1 MKTKTLMIAI
11 YIFLIGTVQV
21 FSATLEEL
29 ERNIGKSDDARII
42 DTDISREKYLNEK
55 TRAES
60 GLKLFGNAGYSWI
73 REPESLTTDEMIY
86 YEKLF
91 GRLGVSFPILGSKWQ
106 EEAGILKGERN
117 ILEKQHDVEIY
128 KKTAR
133 AVLRKEYIEFW
144 NAHRKIELAE
154 AFLKDEPRIK
164 SALKERIKPGF
175 LLDADFQEFMTP
187 FGRARREISSNKMI
201 KEKASGRIR
210 YITGIK
216 LENSEKNEPSLPKP
230 ETDESIMEKEICSF
244 NPELMIL
251 EEIVSKNDEISKKT
265 QWSALE
271 SNVDLAYAPS
281 KDFPGE
287 IGQGASV
294 SLNLKAPLEFQAANN
309 AATKAADLEQRK
321 SLLYFN
327 KRKAQTMDEFREF
340 KAAYKVSLENL
351 EFADQRLAA
360 ASEWIREAKLRLHNM
375 PGDVIEKYLQARYN
389 FLGVALDA
397 IEAEANCFKSCADL
411 LMNAEKTHD
420 GSETR
425 DVTLAK
431 LPGRDKRNKMM
442 LSDIFC
448 PFNTGKELSDVF
460 DDSCVSANDSS
471 IGVYLWES
479 EQLLNN
485 PAANSFWDF
494 IKNEKIGRILVS
506 LNMNQISD
514 LSKARGAS
522 NLTSFIANAKKR
534 GISPELLL
542 GEPSWILPD
551 KRQNLIE
558 IIKKLENF
566 DFNAINLD
574 LEPDQLGPLSD
585 KDRKKMTVYLLETVL
600 EVSES
605 SKMKI
610 SLTIHPRY
618 FDESVTGICFGCEL
632 EKIKINEA
640 VLMIYSSDIKKV
652 SEKAKKI
659 IRAYPSL
666 KFSIAQSVEKEI
678 PYSESHSEKSRRAL
692 HEDMKKLYDS
702 IGTVNF
708 NSIIIQSFKHLK
720 EMKR

>member
-1 MKTKTLMIAI
+1 MKTRTLIISI
-11 YIFLIGTVQV
+11 YIFLIGIGQS

-29 ERNIGKSDDARII
+29 ERNIGKSDDAQIL

-60 GLKLFGNAGYSWI
+60 GLKLFGSAGYSWI

-91 GRLGVSFPILGSKWQ
+91 GRIGVSLPILGSKWQ
-106 EEAGILKGERN
+106 EETGILRGERN
-117 ILEKQHDVEIY
+117 ILERQHDVEIY
-128 KKTAR
+128 KKTVR

-144 NAHRKIELAE
+144 NAQRKIELAE

-187 FGRARREISSNKMI
+187 FGRARREIANSRMI

-230 ETDESIMEKEICSF
+230 ETDELIMEKEICSF

-251 EEIVSKNDEISKKT
+251 EKIISKNDEISKKT
-265 QWSALE
+265 NWSGVE
-271 SNVDLAYAPS
+271 SSVDLAYAPS

-294 SLNLKAPLEFQAANN
+294 SLNLKAPLEFQAANS

-327 KRKAQTMDEFREF
+327 KRKAQTMNEFREF

-411 LMNAEKTHD
+411 LLNAEKKHED
-420 GSETR
+420 FEER
-425 DVTLAK
+425 NFTLAN
-431 LPGRDKRNKMM
+431 LPGRSARNKMM
-442 LSDIFC
+442 PADIFS
-448 PFNTGKELSDVF
+448 PVNPGKAISEVSDAAKKTF
-460 DDSCVSANDSS
+460 P

-479 EQLLNN
+479 EEILMN
-485 PAANSFWDF
+485 PSSKDFWNL
-494 IKNEKIGRILVS
+494 IKKENIGRILIS
-506 LNMNQISD
+506 FKMNQISD
-514 LSKARGAS
+514 LSKTRCAS
-522 NLTSFIANAKKR
+522 NLTSFITNAKQR

-551 KRQNLIE
+551 KRQNLIS
-558 IIKKLENF
+558 IIKKLKKYDF
-566 DFNAINLD
+566 DGINLD

-585 KDRKKMTVYLLETVL
+585 QDRKKMTVYLLETVR
-600 EVSES
+600 EVSKS
-605 SKMKI
+605 SKIKVNI
-610 SLTIHPRY
+610 SVHPRY
-618 FDESVTGICFGCEL
+618 FDESVTGICLGCEL
-632 EKIKINEA
+632 EKIRINEA

-652 SEKAKKI
+652 SEKAEKI
-659 IRAYPSL
+659 IKVYPSI
-666 KFSIAQSVEKEI
+666 KFSVAQSVEKEL
-678 PYSESHSEKSRRAL
+678 PDSESHYRKNPLIFQDDMEKL
-692 HEDMKKLYDS
+692 HDS
-702 IGTVNF
+702 IKYVNF
-708 NSIIIQSFKHLK
+708 NSVIIQSFKHLK